1 MKLTVGKRILMF
13 FHWLLSL
20 LICALCAAYLIRKD
34 FVMMLYDKAVALV
47 GTANLQIIGIAVLSL
62 YVILALAQLL
72 LIFSRAKKND
82 RGFITV
88 DSSDT
93 GKVRIAISAIEQMV
107 RQSVTNIDGIT
118 DMKISIENK
127 EDAIAIGVV
136 STIINGC
143 HVPTISM
150 NMQHAIRQFVER
162 NCGVAVRAISVTIN
176 SVANQAEAGRKRGK
190 RGKNE
195 LPPAAVVTPV
205 PEPIPEPTPEPVDTY
220 VQPEAPASEPVSYV
234 EPETAYVPET
244 PAEPAYEAPVQA
256 EESAYD
262 YASEAPETAEY
273 ADSEEE
279 RPYGEAGTE
288 E

>member
-1 MKLTVGKRILMF
+1 MKLNIWKRILMF
-13 FHWLLSL
+13 FHWFFATLG
-20 LICALCAAYLIRKD
+20 CAALVAFLIRPQLAQEFQD
-34 FVMMLYDKAVALV
+34 WTSAHMSATQQVVLGFALLAVFVALTV
-47 GTANLQIIGIAVLSL
+47 
-62 YVILALAQLL
+62 AQLC
-72 LIFSRAKKND
+72 LIFRRRGGGD
-82 RGFITV
+82 RGYIEV
-88 DSSDT
+88 ESSEA
-93 GKVRIAISAIEQMV
+93 GRVRIAISAIEQMV

-262 YASEAPETAEY
+262 YASEAPETTEY